1 MKIDENW
8 KKTGSFSLTNLALL
22 GKKTHDVAQSPIT
35 QEQVRN
41 EEEHTKK

>member
-1 MKIDENW
+1 MKMDENW
-8 KKTGSFSLTNLALL
+8 KNTGSFSLTNLALL

-41 EEEHTKK
+41 EEQSMK